1 MTYTDLA
8 QQVRALPRPA
18 RLALLQE
25 LARSLV
31 DKDAASSRTPSLAR
45 VRGMLKT
52 DAPAPTDKRLR
63 DAYIQ
68 YLLEKYQ

>member
-18 RLALLQE
+18 LLRE
-25 LARSLV
+25 LARSLE
-31 DKDAASSRTPSLAR
+31 DKDAASSRAPSLAR

-52 DAPAPTDKRLR
+52 DAPAPTDKQVR

-68 YLLEKYQ
+68 YLLEEYQ